1 MPTTRKKPAG
11 INAKQPHWKKHGS
24 EISYTFIDCIA
35 SQWEELIGY
44 YSLKVQQQRLEKWKT
59 KMFF

>member
-1 MPTTRKKPAG
+1 MREQNQGSSRTPTMTKRPAG

-35 SQWEELIGY
+35 SQWEELIG
-44 YSLKVQQQRLEKWKT
+44 
-59 KMFF
+59 